1 MTVLRDGYRVPF
13 KDSPPPLARTPVSFP
28 TYRAGSPRA
37 HALRQEVEVMLAKGA
52 LEIARD
58 PGPGFYSRLFL
69 VEKATGGWRPVID
82 LSHLNDFV
90 QLTPFKM
97 ETVASVLLSVREGDF
112 LASLDLK
119 DAYFQIPIH
128 GSSRKLLRFMS
139 EGTVYQFKALC
150 FGLSTAPQVFTRV
163 FAAVSAWGSRSR
175 YPTAPLP
182 GRLVGPL
189 LLGEEGQGVDQG
201 APLALS
207 HPRDC
212 DKREEVGSRALAV
225 CEVSRYDHR
234 YRCRQGLPVSSKSRE
249 VPYGS
254 GEILFHAISPSSALA
269 GDLGSPGFAGAVGS
283 SRSTSDALLAVAS
296 EVPVVPRVRPSLA
309 SGGFAGGSE
318 TGSVLVDGEGS
329 PVSGGSIRDACSGST
344 PVFGRVFVGL
354 GCSPPRSKRVRG
366 VVRPGEVVAH
376 QSSRNEGPVPGP
388 SSLSRDCL
396 RSPCDRNVRQLH
408 GCGVRQKT
416 GGHGVEASVFVDQ
429 PPSEMGGVFRRPSRG

>member
-37 HALRQEVEVMLAKGA
+37 QALRQEVEAMLAKGA

-163 FAAVSAWGSRSR
+163 FAAVSAWAHARGIRLLR
-175 YPTAPLP
+175 YLDDW
-182 GRLVGPL
+182 LVLSSSEKKAKKSIREL
-189 LLGEEGQGVDQG
+189 LSLCHTLGIVINEKKSDLVPSQ
-201 APLALS
+201 S
-207 HPRDC
+207 
-212 DKREEVGSRALAV
+212 

-296 EVPVVPRVRPSLA
+296 EVP
-309 SGGFAGGSE
+309 
-318 TGSVLVDGEGS
+318 
-329 PVSGGSIRDACSGST
+329 
-344 PVFGRVFVGL
+344 
-354 GCSPPRSKRVRG
+354 RG
-366 VVRPGEVVAH
+366 
-376 QSSRNEGPVPGP
+376 
-388 SSLSRDCL
+388 
-396 RSPCDRNVRQLH
+396 
-408 GCGVRQKT
+408 
-416 GGHGVEASVFVDQ
+416 
-429 PPSEMGGVFRRPSRG
+429 PPSQTLPRFRWLCRRKRDGTCLGGW